1 MSEKRYDY
9 LIIGNSTAAIA
20 AVEAI
25 REVDREGTLAVV
37 SDQPEHCYC
46 SPLITYCLAGKV
58 PQEQMDYRPGDFYEK
73 AHVDTILGVAA
84 TEVKPAAHEVIL
96 EDGRVLSYGKLLL
109 ATGGV
114 PFVPPIP
121 GGDLS
126 GVFTFTRHEDMR
138 RVQEFIDG
146 NVVRQAV
153 VIGAGMIGVKVAEAF
168 AHLGIE
174 TTVVELQD
182 RVLPLALDQVA
193 SDMAQRVMEDHGIR
207 VLTTAGA
214 TSIGGGSGKVQ
225 SVTLDT
231 GSRLPAQIVVVAVG
245 VRPNTALA
253 EHAGISVNRGILV
266 DDHLRTSAPDVYAIG
281 DVAEFQGR
289 VWGIVPAALAQA
301 RVAAAQLAGDE
312 SVVYTDIVPSTTLK
326 VTGIDVISIGEAI
339 PEAPG
344 AMELRSVQPEKGVYT
359 KLVVRDGK
367 VVGAILVGSR
377 ARLRAINL
385 LMANGVDVSAHLDS
399 LLDDRFDLM
408 GLAQQRMPA

>member
-1 MSEKRYDY
+1 V
-9 LIIGNSTAAIA
+9 TAI
-20 AVEAI
+20 
-25 REVDREGTLAVV
+25 D
-37 SDQPEHCYC
+37 
-46 SPLITYCLAGKV
+46 
-58 PQEQMDYRPGDFYEK
+58 
-73 AHVDTILGVAA
+73 
-84 TEVKPAAHEVIL
+84 PAAHL
-96 EDGRVLSYGKLLL
+96 LTTADGATAGYDRLVL
-109 ATGGV
+109 ATGGRA
-114 PFVPPIP
+114 FVPPIP
-121 GGDLS
+121 GADLR
-126 GVFTFTRHEDMR
+126 GVHTLRTLEDALALEREAAPGR
-138 RVQEFIDG
+138 RALVLGGGLLGLEAAAALSSRG
-146 NVVRQAV
+146 VRVV
-153 VIGAGMIGVKVAEAF
+153 VIEVFDRLLPRQLDREGAAVLQERIEQGGLRIITGNSCARVLGDGQAESCV
-168 AHLGIE
+168 LKSGE
-174 TTVVELQD
+174 ELQFD
-182 RVLPLALDQVA
+182 LLLVSAGARSDVAL
-193 SDMAQRVMEDHGIR
+193 AQR
-207 VLTTAGA
+207 AGLA
-214 TSIGGGSGKVQ
+214 CARG
-225 SVTLDT
+225 
-231 GSRLPAQIVVVAVG
+231 VV
-245 VRPNTALA
+245 
-253 EHAGISVNRGILV
+253 V

-289 VWGIVPAALAQA
+289 VWGIIPAALAQA

>member
-1 MSEKRYDY
+1 
-9 LIIGNSTAAIA
+9 
-20 AVEAI
+20 
-25 REVDREGTLAVV
+25 
-37 SDQPEHCYC
+37 
-46 SPLITYCLAGKV
+46 
-58 PQEQMDYRPGDFYEK
+58 
-73 AHVDTILGVAA
+73 
-84 TEVKPAAHEVIL
+84 
-96 EDGRVLSYGKLLL
+96 
-109 ATGGV
+109 
-114 PFVPPIP
+114 
-121 GGDLS
+121 
-126 GVFTFTRHEDMR
+126 
-138 RVQEFIDG
+138 
-146 NVVRQAV
+146 
-153 VIGAGMIGVKVAEAF
+153 
-168 AHLGIE
+168 
-174 TTVVELQD
+174 
-182 RVLPLALDQVA
+182 
-193 SDMAQRVMEDHGIR
+193 
-207 VLTTAGA
+207 
-214 TSIGGGSGKVQ
+214 
-225 SVTLDT
+225 
-231 GSRLPAQIVVVAVG
+231 
-245 VRPNTALA
+245 
-253 EHAGISVNRGILV
+253 V

-289 VWGIVPAALAQA
+289 VWGIIPAALAQA

>member
-1 MSEKRYDY
+1 MKVA
-9 LIIGNSTAAIA
+9 IVGN
-20 AVEAI
+20 
-25 REVDREGTLAVV
+25 
-37 SDQPEHCYC
+37 
-46 SPLITYCLAGKV
+46 
-58 PQEQMDYRPGDFYEK
+58 
-73 AHVDTILGVAA
+73 GVAGVTTARLLAERDPSADIIVYGDEPYLYYARPRLVDVIAGRA
-84 TEVKPAAHEVIL
+84 TPEDIRVYPAEWYAERGIRVALGTSVTAIDPAAHL
-96 EDGRVLSYGKLLL
+96 LTTADGATAGYDRLVL
-109 ATGGV
+109 ATGGRA
-114 PFVPPIP
+114 FVPPIP
-121 GGDLS
+121 GADLR
-126 GVFTFTRHEDMR
+126 GVHTLRTLEDALALEREAAPGR
-138 RVQEFIDG
+138 RALVLGGGLLGLEAAAALSSRG
-146 NVVRQAV
+146 VRVV
-153 VIGAGMIGVKVAEAF
+153 VIEVFDRLLPRQLDREGAAVLQERIEQGGLRIITGNSCARVLGDGQAESCV
-168 AHLGIE
+168 LKSGE
-174 TTVVELQD
+174 ELQFD
-182 RVLPLALDQVA
+182 LLLVSAGARSDVAL
-193 SDMAQRVMEDHGIR
+193 AQR
-207 VLTTAGA
+207 AGLA
-214 TSIGGGSGKVQ
+214 CARG
-225 SVTLDT
+225 
-231 GSRLPAQIVVVAVG
+231 VV
-245 VRPNTALA
+245 
-253 EHAGISVNRGILV
+253 V

-289 VWGIVPAALAQA
+289 VWGIIPAALAQA